1 MASDGGGGPSLSL
14 FTDAVAA
21 RLEVVDERMQSAGI
35 LSREGMHTS
44 SSLSFTKHASALT
57 ERLAYAVS
65 EADVSPDAQN
75 AHALLRASAA
85 VSNGPQDV
93 SVSVVSALE
102 TVVAE
107 LQARRL
113 LAVRDHEKAAQA
125 APMDV
130 GEEIER
136 NDEDPVNAS
145 LWKLATSAGVPLP
158 RRVDAADVV
167 RRVRASKA
175 AKALAAAA
183 SAAQSSAK
191 GKGVVNGEDV
201 EMEAAEGTA
210 SDASGILS
218 PSAAALARSGN
229 ASLVQAAKAL
239 DVEYAGRREMVLTRL
254 RVTLDAFLLAR
265 RLANDAKRKAQA
277 TDLAAKGFADIA
289 ARYGGDKVTVPLSA
303 ASEATASDVAAL
315 GAVSGHVDGVA
326 QTAVK
331 RVRIGRVPDRG
342 GRPGAEPPSRVELGG
357 WGGGRGGGGRGGRGG
372 RGRRR

>member
-1 MASDGGGGPSLSL
+1 MMAARDGGVPRLL
-14 FTDAVAA
+14 DASMVDA

-35 LSREGMHTS
+35 LREGMQTS
-44 SSLSFTKHASALT
+44 SNLSFTKHASALT

-65 EADVSPDAQN
+65 DADVSPDAQN

-85 VSNGPQDV
+85 VSTGPQDATI
-93 SVSVVSALE
+93 SVVSALE

-136 NDEDPVNAS
+136 DDEDPVNAS